1 MRQALVLF
9 AHGARDPEWAAP
21 FRRIRGLVA
30 ARCPNISVEL
40 AFLEIMSPSLAEA
53 VDGLAAGGISS
64 ITIAPLFMAQ
74 GGHLKQDLPRLVA
87 DLEVRHPGL
96 ELRLLPAVGDVE
108 EVLLAIG
115 EWLAEAMRTPER

>member
-1 MRQALVLF
+1 
-9 AHGARDPEWAAP
+9 
-21 FRRIRGLVA
+21 VA

-40 AFLEIMSPSLAEA
+40 AFLEIMSPSLADA

-115 EWLAEAMRTPER
+115 EWLTEAMRTRER